1 MVMKIAIVSIIGI
14 VYIIYTIRYL
24 ILFNQKGYFAG
35 RLKMFHIL
43 MMWLI
48 PFIWIILLKNLF
60 KPTPGSYHFIDKKD
74 PDTLTE
80 CGLGIWIDNS
90 TGT

>member
-1 MVMKIAIVSIIGI
+1 MKIALVSIIGI
-14 VYIIYTIRYL
+14 FYIIYTIRYL
-24 ILFNQKGYFAG
+24 IRFNQNKYFTG
-35 RLKMFHIL
+35 RLKIFHIV
-43 MMWLI
+43 MIILI

-80 CGLGIWIDNS
+80 SGLGIWIDNS
-90 TGT
+90 TGTWK

>member
-1 MVMKIAIVSIIGI
+1 MKIALVSIIGI
-14 VYIIYTIRYL
+14 FYIIYTIRYL
-24 ILFNQKGYFAG
+24 IRFNQNKYFTG
-35 RLKMFHIL
+35 RLKIFHIV
-43 MMWLI
+43 MIILI

-80 CGLGIWIDNS
+80 SGLGIWIDNS

>member
-1 MVMKIAIVSIIGI
+1 MIIKIAIVSIIGI
-14 VYIIYTIRYL
+14 IYIVYTIRYL
-24 ILFNQKGYFAG
+24 IRFNQNKYFTG
-35 RLKMFHIL
+35 GLKIFHMVMIF
-43 MMWLI
+43 LI
-48 PFIWIILLKNLF
+48 PFIWIILLRNLF

-80 CGLGIWIDNS
+80 SGLGIWIDNS

>member
-1 MVMKIAIVSIIGI
+1 MIMKIALVSIIGI
-14 VYIIYTIRYL
+14 FYIIYTIRYL
-24 ILFNQKGYFAG
+24 IRFNQNKYFTG
-35 RLKMFHIL
+35 RLKIFHIV
-43 MMWLI
+43 MIILI

>member
-1 MVMKIAIVSIIGI
+1 MIMKIALVSIIGI
-14 VYIIYTIRYL
+14 FYIIYTIRYL
-24 ILFNQKGYFAG
+24 IRFNQNKYFTG
-35 RLKMFHIL
+35 RLKIFHIV
-43 MMWLI
+43 MIILI

-80 CGLGIWIDNS
+80 SGLGIWIDNS